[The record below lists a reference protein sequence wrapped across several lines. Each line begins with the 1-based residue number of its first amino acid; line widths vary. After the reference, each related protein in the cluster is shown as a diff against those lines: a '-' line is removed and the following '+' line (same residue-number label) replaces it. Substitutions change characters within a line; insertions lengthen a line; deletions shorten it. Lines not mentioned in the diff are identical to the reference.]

1 MVSPPARHRL
11 SRAVYL
17 VPALALW
24 LVGLAAVRVPAAGA
38 VGTFIVGTGRTTVDN
53 AQLWAAHRKATAEF
67 VGLAPLFWQIAPS
80 RGGVRAD
87 IAYAQSAKETGYG
100 RFGGVIDATFKN
112 PCGMKITAGGS
123 NSDPDAHQR
132 FASWEEGITACIDH
146 LALYA
151 GAPGYPRADSP
162 DPRHFPFLLGTART
176 VEELSGKWAPS
187 PDYGYSIVRDYL
199 NPMIG
204 PQSGFD
210 EWILLMNPSTSTV
223 TATVSAEQTGLAPVT
238 RDLVLNPVSRATV
251 LIDELIPEGDVSVRV
266 TSGAPIVA
274 ERAMYFSYRG
284 WGGGAAGEGIASP
297 ATSWFLAEG
306 YESASFDTFVLLY
319 NPGALTATA
328 TATFLRESGAPI
340 LVPAVI
346 PPKGRFTITAADVPG
361 LGTAS
366 FSVAAASDQPILAE
380 RSAYFDYQSPVAGA
394 RRKGGS
400 ASRALGSLGTWFD
413 LAEGYSGPGF
423 DTWILVANPNPAP
436 LEVTA
441 TYLTDAGNTVTETFD
456 MPGSSRHTTLAGS
469 LPGIAGTSHATHI
482 DASMP
487 VAVERAEYFGYGGID
502 GGSSAQGT
510 PAPGTDWYLAEGYA
524 GAGFDTWILLSNPGP
539 SAAEI
544 TMTLAPEGGS
554 PIAVTSQV
562 APFSRKTFNL
572 GSLAGPVAASAHI
585 ASSAPIVVERS
596 TYFNY
601 QSPRGWKVSGGSASM
616 GIQTPSAEWFFA
628 EGYVW

>member
-1 MVSPPARHRL
+1 MTPPLTRPRR
-11 SRAVYL
+11 SRSLAL
-17 VPALALW
+17 IPALTLW
-24 LVGLAAVRVPAAGA
+24 LISLIAVRAPAADA
-38 VGTFIVGTGRTTVDN
+38 LGTFIAGTPRTTVDN
-53 AQLWAAHRKATAEF
+53 AQLWAAHRKATPEF
-67 VGLAPLFWQIAPS
+67 VGLAPLFWQIAPA

-112 PCGMKITAGGS
+112 PCGMKTTAGGP

-210 EWILLMNPSTSTV
+210 EWILLMNPSESPV
-223 TATVSAEQTGLAPVT
+223 TATVSAEQTGIAPVT
-238 RDLVLNPVSRATV
+238 RDLLLGPVSRATV

-266 TSGAPIVA
+266 TSGGPIVA

-284 WGGGAAGEGIASP
+284 WGGGAAGEGIKSP

-306 YESASFDTFVLLY
+306 YESPDFDTYVLLY
-319 NPGALTATA
+319 NPGSLTAAA
-328 TATFLRESGAPI
+328 TVTFLRESGAPI
-340 LVPAVI
+340 PVPAVI

-366 FSVAAASDQPILAE
+366 FSVAVASDRPILVE
-380 RSAYFDYQSPVAGA
+380 RSTYFDYQSPTTGQ

-400 ASRALGSLGTWFD
+400 ASRALESLGTAFD

-423 DTWILVANPNPAP
+423 DTWILVANPNSVPV
-436 LEVTA
+436 EVTA
-441 TYLTDAGNTVTETFD
+441 TYLTDNGSSVTESFE
-456 MPGSSRHTTLAGS
+456 MPGNSRHTTLAGS
-469 LPGIAGTSHATHI
+469 LPGVAGTSHATHI
-482 DASMP
+482 EASLP
-487 VAVERAEYFGYGGID
+487 VAAERAEYFGYGGID

-510 PAPGTDWYLAEGYA
+510 PEPGTDWYLAEGYA
-524 GAGFDTWILLSNPGP
+524 GPGFDTWILLSNPA
-539 SAAEI
+539 SSTADI

-554 PIAVTSQV
+554 PILATSQV

-572 GSLAGPVAASAHI
+572 GSLAGPVAASARI
-585 ASSAPIVVERS
+585 TSSTPIVVERS

>member
-1 MVSPPARHRL
+1 MALPL
-11 SRAVYL
+11 SRPHRPRFRYL
-17 VPALALW
+17 APALGLW
-24 LVGLAAVRVPAAGA
+24 LFSLVTVWVPAADA
-38 VGTFIVGTGRTTVDN
+38 LGTFIVGTPRTAVDN
-53 AQLWAAHRKATAEF
+53 AQLWAAHRKATPEF
-67 VGLAPLFWQIAPS
+67 VGLAPLFWQIAPT

-132 FASWEEGITACIDH
+132 FATWEEGITACIDH

-162 DPRHFPFLLGTART
+162 DSRHFPFLIGTART

-187 PDYGYSIVRDYL
+187 PDYGFSIVRDYL

-210 EWILLMNPSTSTV
+210 EWILLMNPSESPV
-223 TATVSAEQTGLAPVT
+223 TATVSAEQTGRLPVT
-238 RDLVLNPVSRATV
+238 RDLLLAPVSRATV

-266 TSGAPIVA
+266 TGGGPIVA

-306 YESASFDTFVLLY
+306 YESPDFDTFVLLY
-319 NPGALTATA
+319 NSGTLTATA

-340 LVPAVI
+340 PVPAVI
-346 PPKGRFTITAADVPG
+346 PPKGRFTITASDVPG

-366 FSVAAASDQPILAE
+366 FSVAVASDQPILVE
-380 RSAYFDYQSPVAGA
+380 RSAFFDYQSPTTGQ
-394 RRKGGS
+394 RRAGGS
-400 ASRALGSLGTWFD
+400 ASRAIGSLGTSFD

-423 DTWILVANPNPAP
+423 DTWILVANPNPGAV
-436 LEVTA
+436 EVTS
-441 TYLTDAGNTVTETFD
+441 TYLTDAGTSVVESFE
-456 MPGSSRHTTLAGS
+456 MPGNSRHTTLAGS
-469 LPGIAGTSHATHI
+469 LPGVGGRSHATHI
-482 DASMP
+482 EASAP
-487 VAVERAEYFGYGGID
+487 VAAERAEYFGYGGID

-510 PAPGTDWYLAEGYA
+510 PAPAEDWYLAEGYA

-539 SAAEI
+539 FTAEI

-554 PIAVTSQV
+554 PIAVASQI
-562 APFSRKTFNL
+562 APSSRKTFNL

-585 ASSAPIVVERS
+585 SSSTPIIVERS